1 MLEFLLE
8 IYFVKPL
15 SYFRKD
21 KIDTTIEIS
30 TIISFFT
37 HTFCP
42 IAHNLQKLKY
52 GESSQTPQREFTSES
67 DRHVNESILSRKKS
81 KVNTTL

>member
-8 IYFVKPL
+8 IYFVKPI

-21 KIDTTIEIS
+21 KIDITTEIS
-30 TIISFFT
+30 TVMSVFT

-42 IAHNLQKLKY
+42 IALKLINLQKTNY
-52 GESSQTPQREFTSES
+52 GESSQ
-67 DRHVNESILSRKKS
+67 ILRKGF
-81 KVNTTL
+81 

>member
-8 IYFVKPL
+8 IYFVKPI

-21 KIDTTIEIS
+21 KIDIKTEIS
-30 TIISFFT
+30 TVISVFT

-42 IAHNLQKLKY
+42 IELFPIMHIKRARNFLALLGCRCISLHATLTVSLTVIVL
-52 GESSQTPQREFTSES
+52 GE
-67 DRHVNESILSRKKS
+67 H
-81 KVNTTL
+81 

>member
-15 SYFRKD
+15 FYFRKD
-21 KIDTTIEIS
+21 KIDTTTEIS
-30 TIISFFT
+30 TVMSVFT

-42 IAHNLQKLKY
+42 IATIK
-52 GESSQTPQREFTSES
+52 
-67 DRHVNESILSRKKS
+67 D
-81 KVNTTL
+81 

>member
-8 IYFVKPL
+8 NNFVKPL
-15 SYFRKD
+15 FYLRKD
-21 KIDTTIEIS
+21 KIDTTTEIS
-30 TIISFFT
+30 TVISVFT

-52 GESSQTPQREFTSES
+52 GESSQILRKGFSSES
-67 DRHVNESILSRKKS
+67 DRHVMNLFYQEKH
-81 KVNTTL
+81 

>member
-8 IYFVKPL
+8 NNFVKPI
-15 SYFRKD
+15 SHFRKD

-30 TIISFFT
+30 TVMSVLT

-42 IAHNLQKLKY
+42 IATIK
-52 GESSQTPQREFTSES
+52 
-67 DRHVNESILSRKKS
+67 D
-81 KVNTTL
+81 

>member
-8 IYFVKPL
+8 INFVKPL

-21 KIDTTIEIS
+21 KIDTTTEIS
-30 TIISFFT
+30 TVMSVFT

-42 IAHNLQKLKY
+42 IALFPIMHIKRARNFLALLGCRCISLHATLTVSLTVIVL
-52 GESSQTPQREFTSES
+52 GE
-67 DRHVNESILSRKKS
+67 H
-81 KVNTTL
+81 

>member
-1 MLEFLLE
+1 MLEFLFE

-21 KIDTTIEIS
+21 KINITTEIS
-30 TIISFFT
+30 TVMSVFT

-42 IAHNLQKLKY
+42 IELFPIMHIKRARNFLALLGCRCISLHATLTVSLTVIVL
-52 GESSQTPQREFTSES
+52 GE
-67 DRHVNESILSRKKS
+67 H
-81 KVNTTL
+81 

>member
-8 IYFVKPL
+8 IYFVKSI

-21 KIDTTIEIS
+21 KIDTTTEIS
-30 TIISFFT
+30 AVMSVFT

-42 IAHNLQKLKY
+42 IATIK
-52 GESSQTPQREFTSES
+52 
-67 DRHVNESILSRKKS
+67 D
-81 KVNTTL
+81 